1 MEEKRALYAEDEII
15 TLEFDDGATFEC
27 GIMGTFELN
36 EKEYIALDALDDTN
50 DVYLYEY
57 LPTDDDFELR
67 DIPEEDFDLVSAEFD
82 RLMDEPV

>member
-1 MEEKRALYAEDEII
+1 MVL
-15 TLEFDDGATFEC
+15 
-27 GIMGTFELN
+27 
-36 EKEYIALDALDDTN
+36 LDDSN

-57 LPTDDDFELR
+57 EPTDDDFELR